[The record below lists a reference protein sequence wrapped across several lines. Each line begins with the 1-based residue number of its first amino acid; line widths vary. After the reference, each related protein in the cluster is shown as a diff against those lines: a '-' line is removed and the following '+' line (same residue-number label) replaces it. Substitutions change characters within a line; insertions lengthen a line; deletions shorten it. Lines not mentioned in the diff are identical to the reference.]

1 MKLDFSELLTT
12 LNNEFGKNVGMSSYY
27 VRSDVTNSKFQI
39 LLQHYLDPLCVEEFE
54 FVVVPNDGVIVKSFK
69 YNDKI
74 GDGKMSHPY
83 DVILKDDTKPISL
96 KNIDSINVRLTF

>member
-39 LLQHYLDPLCVEEFE
+39 LLQHYLDPLCIEEFE

-74 GDGKMSHPY
+74 GDGKMLHPY
-83 DVILKDDTKPISL
+83 DVILKDKTKPISL
-96 KNIDSINVRLTF
+96 KNIDSIIVRLTF